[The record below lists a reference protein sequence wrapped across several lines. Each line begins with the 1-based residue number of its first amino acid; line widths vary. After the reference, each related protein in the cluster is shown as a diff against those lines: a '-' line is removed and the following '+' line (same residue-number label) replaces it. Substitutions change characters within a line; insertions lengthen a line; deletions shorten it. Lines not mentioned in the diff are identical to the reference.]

1 MPWPLSLLTHAASWI
16 ALLFTKVIG
25 HTLLAG
31 LRALLQHVVIPLL
44 QATLFHPFTLTGS
57 GFVATVMGEVWQ
69 FMVLASGGVALLA
82 LLWGIFRRVSGAA
95 MGSRLAWSEIAE
107 GFGMYALVLV
117 GGYAF
122 LAALLSMA
130 NTVTVSLLGATQGY
144 LSALASP
151 TFGTAATTLDGAI
164 LVYLFYP
171 IVGFMLA
178 AVLLWAVIQWL
189 MRQVDLVFYGGLLPV
204 TAALSMSGNKSA
216 FTWAWQETMG
226 ALFSQLSMAVAWWVA
241 WVFLSAG
248 AGTSST
254 VAVSV
259 PGSLSARLLALRAA
273 NGGTLPVPH
282 VVTFFGSS
290 FSLLHLGVGIVAFT
304 LVGRAPQMLQN
315 VTGHQH
321 AGVAGLAMGMAAG
334 GLLAR
339 TGRSLAGATPAGAAI
354 TQAVR
359 ARQAGAEATAA
370 RWGAGKTAGQSLRG
384 AGSWLARRAGE
395 TNTGQAIKQA
405 GAAAFSRGQA
415 AVSRAVNSLPT
426 GPAQNVHG
434 AGRLM
439 ASSARG
445 VGSAATWATRSRGGR
460 AARSVASLAYQPR
473 RTLGAMLNTSY
484 STAAAAR
491 YVTQGAE
498 ASSVTGTLGAEEAR
512 RQTGLDVTAYQKVT
526 ATTATDDPV
535 AFPKGA
541 WQQRVFEQGRQNAP
555 AFLPRT
561 ARRYQ

>member
-16 ALLFTKVIG
+16 ALLFTKIIG

-31 LRALLQHVVIPLL
+31 LQALLQHVVIPLL

-144 LSALASP
+144 LSALANP
-151 TFGTAATTLDGAI
+151 TFGTAATTLAGAI

-315 VTGHQH
+315 ITGHQH

-370 RWGAGKTAGQSLRG
+370 RWGAGKTVGQGLRAAGGWMANSKP
-384 AGSWLARRAGE
+384 
-395 TNTGQAIKQA
+395 GQAVRSA

-426 GPAQNVHG
+426 GLAQNVHG
-434 AGRLM
+434 TGRLV

-445 VGSAATWATRSRGGR
+445 VGSAATWAARSRGGR
-460 AARSVASLAYQPR
+460 AARSAASLAYQPR
-473 RTLGAMLNTSY
+473 RTLGAMLTTSY
-484 STAAAAR
+484 GTAGAATFVTTGAKSAAITSTIDAD
-491 YVTQGAE
+491 
-498 ASSVTGTLGAEEAR
+498 EAR
-512 RQTGLDVTAYQKVT
+512 RQTHLDVDAYTKLT
-526 ATTATDDPV
+526 GTTGSADPV
-535 AFPKGA
+535 EFPKGA
-541 WQQRVFEQGRQNAP
+541 WQGNVFEQNRRNAP
-555 AFLPRT
+555 AFLPR
-561 ARRYQ
+561 ADRRYQ